1 MAVGTLMATA
11 AALSAGGALAK
22 GIGGAVRARRS
33 FTEEDEKR
41 LQQLV
46 RDRAMGRLGLTTRQE
61 GEIRS
66 DLGGQVTQAQAATE
80 QAAERGL
87 AGAGG
92 GARDVFL
99 ARLAGQQRTAEA
111 QREVEREVAR
121 ADAAERQAQQQE
133 LRALT
138 AQKAAARGAAVEQAL
153 GGVGAAAM
161 AGADIALQRGAQ
173 REAVALQTAQLG
185 TLTDEELLKSFQ
197 ASRGASAVK
206 PGGLSAEFLNKSW
219 SL

>member
-1 MAVGTLMATA
+1 MATA
-11 AALSAGGALAK
+11 AALQAGGALAK
-22 GIGGAVRARRS
+22 GIGGAIKARRS
-33 FTEEDEKR
+33 FTEEDERR

-46 RDRAMGRLGLTTRQE
+46 RDRAMGRLGLTSRQE

-80 QAAERGL
+80 QAAERGI

-138 AQKAAARGAAVEQAL
+138 AQKAAARGAAVEAAL
-153 GGVGAAAM
+153 GGLGAAAQI
-161 AGADIALQRGAQ
+161 GGQVALERGAQ

-185 TLTDEELLKSFQ
+185 VLNDEELLKQFRASLGAQ
-197 ASRGASAVK
+197 AV